1 MDGKLDVDETWKVNS
16 RTKNGISY
24 IFNVEM
30 SREKKN
36 FRFALRKAV
45 GLFVQ
50 LRRGCEYTGKCAAGL
65 FRGGEQV
72 NNNSHKERKL
82 EREKERKKE

>member
-45 GLFVQ
+45 GLFV
-50 LRRGCEYTGKCAAGL
+50 
-65 FRGGEQV
+65 
-72 NNNSHKERKL
+72 
-82 EREKERKKE
+82 